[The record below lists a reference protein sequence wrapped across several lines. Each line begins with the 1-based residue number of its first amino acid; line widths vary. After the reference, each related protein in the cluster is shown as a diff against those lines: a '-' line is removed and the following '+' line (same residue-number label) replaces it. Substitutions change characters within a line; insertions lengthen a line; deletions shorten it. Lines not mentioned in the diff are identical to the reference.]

1 MISVNELRFDLRD
14 IDRVVLYGGRTGK
27 RAADVFAE
35 LKPDY
40 LINAGMFS
48 MTGEYKGLTVTD
60 AIVDGVIVNGGNYTD
75 KGIAWD
81 DNDLTTETTASAKR
95 RGYNYFLGGSP
106 SLVWYGSVVIDGKG
120 FSNWFLNTAESIRI
134 GMGINDDELIFCF
147 PEEKMTLP
155 DFAQTMLDAG
165 CKCAINLD
173 GGGST
178 SVFENQ
184 NGQMVAL
191 NDRTE
196 DRACSTW
203 LGVFLTEDAKKK
215 EVDKVSKKVCL
226 DAGHGGADPGA
237 VGPHNIKE
245 KDVVLDITRKTG
257 AILESR
263 GVDVIYTR
271 AEDKKVELAERTKI
285 ANNAKAD
292 LFVSIHANAAAAMSA
307 NGQETFCYKTGTR
320 AATLAQN
327 IQNEIVATSG
337 LKNRG
342 VKTANYYV
350 LVNSTMPAALV
361 ETAFI
366 SNPDEEKLL
375 KDSAW
380 QQKMAVAIAKG
391 ILATLGIS
399 YKEAPAKTET
409 VTSASNF
416 PESWQWAIDNGI
428 TTGERPTEYA
438 KREHVIEFLYRFYK
452 NVLKEKV

>member
-1 MISVNELRFDLRD
+1 MNELRFNLRD
-14 IDRVVLYGGRTGK
+14 IEKVVLYGGRTGK
-27 RAADVFAE
+27 KAAAVFEE

-48 MTGEYKGLTVTD
+48 MTGEHRGLTVCDT
-60 AIVDGVIVNGGNYTD
+60 IIDGQIINGGNYTD
-75 KGIAWD
+75 KGFAWD
-81 DNDLTTETTASAKR
+81 DNDIGPEQTASAKR
-95 RGYNYFLGGSP
+95 RGYEYFLGGSP
-106 SLVWYGSVVIDGKG
+106 SLVWYGNVLIDGKG

-147 PEEKMTLP
+147 PEKEMKLP
-155 DFAQTMLDAG
+155 DFAKMMRAAG
-165 CKCAINLD
+165 CKHAINLD

-178 SVFENQ
+178 SVFQNQ
-184 NGQMVAL
+184 NGKMVAL
-191 NDRTE
+191 NKRTE

-203 LGVFLTEDAKKK
+203 LAVFLKETAK
-215 EVDKVSKKVCL
+215 EVDNMSKKVCL

-237 VGPHNIKE
+237 VGPHDTKE

-257 AILESR
+257 AILESH

-285 ANNAKAD
+285 ANAAKAD
-292 LFVSIHANAAAAMSA
+292 LFVSIHANAASAMSA

-327 IQNEIVATSG
+327 IQNEIVAASG

-366 SNPDEEKLL
+366 SNPEEEKLL
-375 KDSAW
+375 KNSDW
-380 QQKMAVAIAKG
+380 QQKTAVAIAKG
-391 ILATLGIS
+391 ILTTLGIS
-399 YKEAPAKTET
+399 YKETPVKTE
-409 VTSASNF
+409 SAKPESNF
-416 PESWQWAIDNGI
+416 PESWEWAKELGI
-428 TTGERPTEYA
+428 TDGSNPTGYA

-452 NVLKEKV
+452 KVK